1 MSERGIGSEV
11 NWAGNITYGA
21 SRLLQP
27 ERTEDVQ
34 QIVREGGKLKVL
46 GARHSFSDVADSRG
60 TLLSLDRMPQEVTV
74 DAGRRSATVSAALRY
89 GQLCRALDAEG
100 LAVHNTASLP
110 HISVAGACSTA
121 THGSGDGNGNLATAV
136 SGIELVLA
144 DGSLVTL
151 TREAD
156 GAIFPGAVVALGG
169 LGVVTRVTLD
179 VVPAFAMRQYVYE
192 WLPLAELEAHFD
204 EVTASA
210 YSVSL
215 FTDWQ
220 TERINQVWLKA
231 LDSAGPAPAGL
242 FGAVPA
248 TTKLHPLVAISPEA
262 CTPQL
267 GAPGPWYD
275 RLPHFRI
282 EFTPSSGE
290 ELQSEYFVPRRHAVA
305 ALRAV
310 YGLRRELAPLLQIA
324 EVRTIAADD
333 LWLSPCYGQACV
345 AFHFTW
351 IKDWPGVGR
360 LLPRVEDALAPFDA
374 RPHWGKLFT
383 VSPQRLGALYPRL
396 PDFRDL
402 LRTYDPQ
409 GTFRN
414 PYLERTVFGA
424 NPD

>member
-1 MSERGIGSEV
+1 VSESERESGF
-11 NWAGNITYGA
+11 NWAGNIAYSA
-21 SRLLQP
+21 SRLHRPQSV
-27 ERTEDVQ
+27 EEVQ
-34 QIVREGGKLKVL
+34 QVVRGAEKLKVL

-60 TLLSLDRMPQEVTV
+60 ALLSLDRMPAEVTV
-74 DAGRRSATVSAALRY
+74 DPQRRTATVSAAVRY
-89 GQLCRALDAEG
+89 GQFCRALDAAG
-100 LAVHNTASLP
+100 LAVRNTASLP

-144 DGSLVTL
+144 DGAVVTL
-151 TREAD
+151 SREAD
-156 GAIFPGAVVALGG
+156 GEVFPGAVVALGG
-169 LGVVTRVTLD
+169 LGVLTRLTLD
-179 VVPAFAMRQYVYE
+179 VVPAFAMRQLVYE

-204 EVTASA
+204 AVTSSA

-231 LDSAGPAPAGL
+231 LDDEQAAPAGGF
-242 FGAVPA
+242 FGAIPA
-248 TTKLHPLVAISPEA
+248 TVKLHPIVSLSAES
-262 CTPQL
+262 CTAQL
-267 GAPGPWYD
+267 GEPGPWYD

-282 EFTPSSGE
+282 EYTPSSGE

-310 YGLRRELAPLLQIA
+310 YGLRRELAPLLQIS
-324 EVRTIAADD
+324 ELRTITADD
-333 LWLSPCYGQACV
+333 LWLSPCFGQACV

-351 IKDWPGVGR
+351 VKDWPGVSR
-360 LLPRVEDALAPFDA
+360 LLPRLEAALAPFDA

-383 VSPQRLGALYPRL
+383 LPPARLRALYPRL
-396 PDFRDL
+396 PAFQAL
-402 LRTYDPQ
+402 LRTYDPL

-414 PYLERTVFGA
+414 PYLERNVFGA
-424 NPD
+424 A

>member
-1 MSERGIGSEV
+1 MTESGTESGS
-11 NWAGNITYGA
+11 NWAGNIAYGA

-27 ERTEDVQ
+27 RSIEEVQ
-34 QIVREGGKLKVL
+34 QIVREGGKLKAL
-46 GARHSFSDVADSRG
+46 GARHSFSDVADSPG
-60 TLLSLDRMPQEVTV
+60 TLLSLDRMPQEVTL
-74 DAGRRSATVSAALRY
+74 DAARRTATVSAALRY
-89 GQLCRALDAEG
+89 GQLCRLLDAEG
-100 LAVHNTASLP
+100 VAVHNTASLP

-156 GAIFPGAVVALGG
+156 SAIFPGAVVALGG
-169 LGVVTRVTLD
+169 LGVLTRLTLD

-204 EVTASA
+204 EVTSSA

-231 LDSAGPAPAGL
+231 LDGAAPAAGDL
-242 FGAVPA
+242 FGAIPA
-248 TTKLHPLVAISPEA
+248 TVKLHPLVAISAEA

-305 ALRAV
+305 AVRAV

-351 IKDWPGVGR
+351 IKDWPGVSR
-360 LLPRVEDALAPFDA
+360 LLPRLEDALAPFDA

-383 VSPQRLGALYPRL
+383 VPPPRLRALYPRL
-396 PDFRDL
+396 PEFQDL

-424 NPD
+424 ESG

>member
-1 MSERGIGSEV
+1 MTG
-11 NWAGNITYGA
+11 
-21 SRLLQP
+21 
-27 ERTEDVQ
+27 
-34 QIVREGGKLKVL
+34 
-46 GARHSFSDVADSRG
+46 
-60 TLLSLDRMPQEVTV
+60 
-74 DAGRRSATVSAALRY
+74 
-89 GQLCRALDAEG
+89 
-100 LAVHNTASLP
+100 
-110 HISVAGACSTA
+110 
-121 THGSGDGNGNLATAV
+121 
-136 SGIELVLA
+136 
-144 DGSLVTL
+144 
-151 TREAD
+151 
-156 GAIFPGAVVALGG
+156 
-169 LGVVTRVTLD
+169 
-179 VVPAFAMRQYVYE
+179 
-192 WLPLAELEAHFD
+192 
-204 EVTASA
+204 SA

-231 LDSAGPAPAGL
+231 LAGAGPAPADL

-310 YGLRRELAPLLQIA
+310 YGLRHELAPLLQIG

-351 IKDWPGVGR
+351 IKDWPELKPAAAPDRGR
-360 LLPRVEDALAPFDA
+360 PRLVRRPA
-374 RPHWGKLFT
+374 RTGGSC
-383 VSPQRLGALYPRL
+383 SPCRRRLDALYPRL
-396 PDFRDL
+396 ADFRDL

-414 PYLERTVFGA
+414 PYLERSVFGA
-424 NPD
+424 IPD